1 MFIENLNY
9 RWNKKKLKH
18 RAKEKKQPKNLPLD
32 PFHRISV
39 IVLCMYQSHAA
50 YNGKDAV

>member
-9 RWNKKKLKH
+9 SWNKKKLKH
-18 RAKEKKQPKNLPLD
+18 RAKENKQQPKNLPLD

-39 IVLCMYQSHAA
+39 IVLCMYQSHVA
-50 YNGKDAV
+50 